1 MRILKVAVHSF
12 LKKEVNTMEKM
23 SWTQPEVKELDVKET
38 AQGTEFKKVP
48 DGQYTDP
55 AGNNWWSFS

>member
-1 MRILKVAVHSF
+1 
-12 LKKEVNTMEKM
+12 MEKM

-48 DGQYTDP
+48 DDQYADP